1 MDRKEG
7 PRDLLDRGGNG
18 KKPVE
23 RRSHVRLEE
32 NAATS
37 FVDESG
43 TLHECNFLDISA
55 AGLCIT
61 TDARLHPGDII
72 SFVAPACSAEVCWVD
87 GTTVGLR
94 FV

>member
-1 MDRKEG
+1 
-7 PRDLLDRGGNG
+7 DLLDRGGNG

-32 NAATS
+32 RAATS

-43 TLHECNFLDISA
+43 RLHECSFLDISA

-61 TDARLHPGDII
+61 TEARLHPGDII
-72 SFVAPACSAEVCWVD
+72 SFVSPACNAEVRWVD
-87 GTTVGLR
+87 GTAVGLR